1 MSTYEYTSRLM
12 ANKIISLD
20 TELLAKMYGRNVQ
33 TKEIYQIFRQR
44 LELFEKAST
53 MPLTQTDR
61 LLLDSK
67 RANVAVELRMF
78 NLAHTIEKELNRVI
92 LRLDKL
98 ESFLF
103 NDFSGSRVPRQLSE
117 PSLPPSPPS
126 QPSPTSEPSPDS
138 IPQP

>member
-1 MSTYEYTSRLM
+1 MNGNEKTNTDFVNLF
-12 ANKIISLD
+12 NGTLD
-20 TELLAKMYGRNVQ
+20 GWEMIGNGSFALLVEN
-33 TKEIYQIFRQR
+33 
-44 LELFEKAST
+44 AST

-126 QPSPTSEPSPDS
+126 PPSPTSEPSPAS